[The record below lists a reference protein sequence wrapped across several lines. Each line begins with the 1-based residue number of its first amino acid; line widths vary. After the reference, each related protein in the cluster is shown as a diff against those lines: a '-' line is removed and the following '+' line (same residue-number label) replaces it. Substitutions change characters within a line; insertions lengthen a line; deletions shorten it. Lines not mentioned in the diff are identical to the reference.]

1 MMQKIRL
8 NPDRVVKYIIY
19 LNAALFIASLV
30 LSGRQVELSIKNP
43 FTAFSPSVNALI
55 FMGAAGTIPID
66 RYHEWWSLI
75 AANWLH
81 GSLVHIIFNMTALL
95 QIGPLIIR
103 EYGLSRMITIY
114 TLGGA
119 AGFFLSY
126 LAGVTVTI
134 GASAAICALIGAA
147 LYFGKSRGGLW
158 GQMVYKQTSGWVLGL
173 ALIGLMMPNINNW
186 GHGGGVVAGIALGW
200 LLGYNEKSREN
211 LVHGLVAGT
220 LVVLTLGV
228 LAWSLLSA
236 TLLSF

>member
-1 MMQKIRL
+1 MMQRIRL
-8 NPDRVVKYIIY
+8 DPDRVVKYIIY

-30 LSGRQVELSIKNP
+30 LSGRQVELSINP

-66 RYHEWWSLI
+66 HYHEWWSLI
-75 AANWLH
+75 SANWLH

-119 AGFFLSY
+119 AGFYLSY
-126 LAGVTVTI
+126 LAGVSVTI

-173 ALIGLMMPNINNW
+173 ALIGLMLPNINNW
-186 GHGGGVVAGIALGW
+186 GHGGGVAAGIALGW
-200 LLGYNEKSREN
+200 LLGYNDKGPANR
-211 LVHGLVAGT
+211 VHGLMAGI

-228 LAWSLLSA
+228 LSWSLVSA

>member
-1 MMQKIRL
+1 MMSKIRL
-8 NPDRVVKYIIY
+8 HPDRVVKTIIY
-19 LNAALFIASLV
+19 VNAALFIASLV
-30 LSGRQVELSIKNP
+30 LSGRQVELSLNP
-43 FTAFSPSVNALI
+43 FTAFSPSVNTLI

-66 RYHEWWSLI
+66 HYHEWWSLI

-114 TLGGA
+114 TLGGV

-158 GQMVYKQTSGWVLGL
+158 GQAVYKQTRGWVLGL
-173 ALIGLMMPNINNW
+173 ALIGLMIPNINNW

-200 LLGYNEKSREN
+200 LLGYNEKRAEN
-211 LVHGLVAGT
+211 LGHGLLAGI
-220 LVVLTLGV
+220 LVVLTLGI
-228 LAWSLLSA
+228 LSWSLVSA
-236 TLLSF
+236 TLLSL

>member
-1 MMQKIRL
+1 MMPKIRL
-8 NPDRVVKYIIY
+8 DPDRVVKTIIY

-30 LSGRQVELSIKNP
+30 LSGRQTQLSLNP
-43 FTAFSPSVNALI
+43 LTAFSPSMNALI

-66 RYHEWWSLI
+66 HYHEWWSLI
-75 AANWLH
+75 SANWLH
-81 GSLVHIIFNMTALL
+81 GSLMHIIFNMTALL

-126 LAGVTVTI
+126 LAGVPVTI

-158 GQMVYKQTSGWVLGL
+158 GQAVYKQTSGWVMGL
-173 ALIGLMMPNINNW
+173 VLIGLMMPNINNW

-200 LLGYNEKSREN
+200 LLGYNEKRAEN
-211 LVHGLVAGT
+211 MGHGLLAGL
-220 LVVLTLGV
+220 LVVLTLGI
-228 LAWSLLSA
+228 LAWSLVTT